1 MHAQII
7 ALEKILETALAEV
20 RNLKKHQNHEQLAR
34 STGFTREEEA
44 LWFKGKNRTLTEAG
58 KSYLIELCNNGGD
71 VTTLRNRMGLGSTS
85 ASKYYRWWE
94 ELVTSGQ
101 LDKQ

>member
-1 MHAQII
+1 MHAQIV
-7 ALEKILETALAEV
+7 ALEKLLETALAEI
-20 RNLKKHQNHEQLAR
+20 RKLKEHQSRAKVD
-34 STGFTREEEA
+34 STTGFTREEEA
-44 LWFKGKNRTLTEAG
+44 LWFKGKNRTLTDAG

-94 ELVTSGQ
+94 EYVASGHFE
-101 LDKQ
+101 KQ